1 MSLQSIHAQIAER
14 PLRPLQILVIA
25 MGTLINM
32 VDGLDLLAASLVS
45 PILTRE
51 WNLAPGTLGILL
63 SAGPLGTAAGALLL
77 SAVADVYGRRN
88 AILVN
93 LGLMSIGMLLSATAD
108 SVLQLTV
115 LRFLTGMG
123 VGAMASC
130 VGTLVFEY
138 CSRRTRSLGLGFV
151 TIGYNVGVVIGG
163 ILASQWLIEAYGWRS
178 LFLFG
183 GLVSAALIPLVMLLL
198 PESLDYL
205 VAHPRRG
212 TLTRLNRILTRLDL
226 PAFDALP
233 APSRAVLR
241 SSPLDLLRQPI
252 LPRLLLMQ
260 LAYFLYMMSSYFFLN
275 WNNQLTTEA
284 GFSDERGAPHLD
296 PDERRRNRRRHP
308 DRADHVP
315 PAVQAGRDRDAHRNE
330 LRDRRVRLR
339 RRKLSAYGREFDGDR
354 LRHLRRRGSAVCDRR
369 RHLPGA
375 RSRHRHGTVDERG
388 SPRLVHRPIGS
399 GLPARGRGRTL
410 VDMRGARHSGAPQR
424 GRAGTRAAD
433 TVAGGGLIS
442 ISPGPSR
449 PRSGPC

>member
-284 GFSDERGAPHLD
+284 GFSDE
-296 PDERRRNRRRHP
+296 E
-308 DRADHVP
+308 
-315 PAVQAGRDRDAHRNE
+315 GR
-330 LRDRRVRLR
+330 
-339 RRKLSAYGREFDGDR
+339 
-354 LRHLRRRGSAVCDRR
+354 
-369 RHLPGA
+369 
-375 RSRHRHGTVDERG
+375 
-388 SPRLVHRPIGS
+388 
-399 GLPARGRGRTL
+399 
-410 VDMRGARHSGAPQR
+410 
-424 GRAGTRAAD
+424 
-433 TVAGGGLIS
+433 LIS
-442 ISPGPSR
+442 ILTNAGGIGGGILIGLITFRLPFRPVATVTLIGMSFAIAVFGFGAESYLLTVASSMATGFGIFGAAVALYATGAATFPARVRATGMGLSMSAGRLGSFIGPLGAGFLLEAGAGRWWTCAVLAIPVLLSAVALAR
-449 PRSGPC
+449 VPLTPLPEEG